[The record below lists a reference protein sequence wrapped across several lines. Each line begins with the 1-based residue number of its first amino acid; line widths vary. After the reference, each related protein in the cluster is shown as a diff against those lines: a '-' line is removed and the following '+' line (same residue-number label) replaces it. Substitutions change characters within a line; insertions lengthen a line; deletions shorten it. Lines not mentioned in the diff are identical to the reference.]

1 MESSRRLV
9 IAAAVGVALIA
20 LAAASDFVVGSF
32 WLGHAML
39 TSLIA
44 SLVVLVVTVAVLNE
58 WLARRDRRRW
68 SVLAQYVLFQLVQAA
83 RATWTSLVELM
94 DQQAIDAVSSD
105 EMRALA
111 DRALDTGAVS
121 VSTRAI
127 LADDERRHKLQRVVA
142 ALAEH
147 SKGVVVSWASVM
159 VGAGPYTDIFDRYV
173 ELQARLDWLSDLI
186 APHEQPTRRDAL
198 LARSSV
204 AAEHAGVLAS
214 DEWLH
219 DQIVATIQTAVRL
232 DFDSRELGFTLVP
245 MEWWRDRTQVE
256 LGEMS
261 ASPDWNLAPTSA
273 VELPDQA

>member
-1 MESSRRLV
+1 MERSRRLV
-9 IAAAVGVALIA
+9 TAAAIGLALIG
-20 LAAASDFVVGSF
+20 LAAASDFFAGSF
-32 WLGHAML
+32 WAGHTML

-83 RATWTSLVELM
+83 RATWSSLVELM
-94 DQQAIDAVSSD
+94 EQREIDSVRSD
-105 EMRALA
+105 AMRELA
-111 DRALDTGAVS
+111 DRALNTPAIS
-121 VSTRAI
+121 AATRAV
-127 LADDERRHKLQRVVA
+127 LADAERRDKLQKVVT

-186 APHEQPTRRDAL
+186 APREQPSRRDAL

-204 AAEHAGVLAS
+204 AAEHADVLGS
-214 DEWLH
+214 DDWLH
-219 DQIVATIQTAVRL
+219 DQIVATIETAVRL
-232 DFDSRELGFTLVP
+232 DFDSRELGFMLVP
-245 MEWWRDRTQVE
+245 MEWWRDRTQIE
-256 LGEMS
+256 LGELT
-261 ASPDWNLAPTSA
+261 AERDWNLAASQGLA
-273 VELPDQA
+273 R

>member
-9 IAAAVGVALIA
+9 IAAAIGVALIA
-20 LAAASDFVVGSF
+20 LAAVSDFVVGSF
-32 WLGHAML
+32 WSGHAML

-44 SLVVLVVTVAVLNE
+44 SLVVLIVTVAVLNE
-58 WLARRDRRRW
+58 WLARRDRKRW

-94 DQQAIDAVSSD
+94 EQREIESVASED
-105 EMRALA
+105 MRALA
-111 DRALDTGAVS
+111 DRALDT
-121 VSTRAI
+121 RAI
-127 LADDERRHKLQRVVA
+127 SAATRLVLADEERRRKLHKVVT

-159 VGAGPYTDIFDRYV
+159 VGAGPFTDIFDRYV
-173 ELQARLDWLSDLI
+173 ELQARLDWLGDLI
-186 APHEQPTRRDAL
+186 APGEQPTRRDAL

-204 AAEHAGVLAS
+204 ASEHADRLGS
-214 DEWLH
+214 DDWLH

-232 DFDSRELGFTLVP
+232 DFESRELGFTLVP
-245 MEWWRDRTQVE
+245 MEWWRDRTQIE
-256 LGEMS
+256 LGQLT
-261 ASPDWNLAPTSA
+261 ASPDWHLITSSA